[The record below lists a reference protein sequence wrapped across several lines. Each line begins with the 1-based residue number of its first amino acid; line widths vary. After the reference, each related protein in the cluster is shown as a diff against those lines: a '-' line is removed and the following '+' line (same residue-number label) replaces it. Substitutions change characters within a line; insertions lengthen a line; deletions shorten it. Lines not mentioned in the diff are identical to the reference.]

1 MSAALLSSMSGVSL
15 VHVPYKGASA
25 ALNDVMG
32 GQVQMTID
40 VAVSA
45 VPQVKAGKLRAL
57 AITSSKRSSLMPD
70 LPTVAESG
78 VPGYEF
84 SAWYVMLAPA
94 KTPAATVDKV
104 SAEAKRIA
112 GLPEV
117 RERLN
122 ALGAEPA
129 SATPAETGALLK
141 SEMERWAKVIKRAEH
156 QGRMSRDLRGTGEVA
171 GVAWPAA
178 RASPCRSS

>member
-1 MSAALLSSMSGVSL
+1 
-15 VHVPYKGASA
+15 
-25 ALNDVMG
+25 LNDVMG

-57 AITSSKRSSLMPD
+57 AITSAKRSALLPD
-70 LPTVAESG
+70 LPTVAEAG
-78 VPGYEF
+78 LPGYEF
-84 SAWYVMLAPA
+84 TAWYVLLAPA
-94 KTPAATVDKV
+94 KTPAAIVDKV

-117 RERLN
+117 KEKLN

-129 SATPAETGALLK
+129 SATPAETAALLK
-141 SEMERWAKVIKRAEH
+141 SEVERWAKVVKEQNIKVE
-156 QGRMSRDLRGTGEVA
+156 
-171 GVAWPAA
+171 
-178 RASPCRSS
+178 

>member
-1 MSAALLSSMSGVSL
+1 MKELIALAKAKPGSVTYASSGTGSTSHMSAALLSSMAGVSL

-57 AITSSKRSSLMPD
+57 AITSAKRSSLLPD
-70 LPTVAESG
+70 LPTIAESG

-94 KTPAATVDKV
+94 KTPAAIVDKV

-129 SATPAETGALLK
+129 SGSPAEVGALLK
-141 SEMERWAKVIKRAEH
+141 SEMERWAKLIKE
-156 QGRMSRDLRGTGEVA
+156 QNIKVE
-171 GVAWPAA
+171 
-178 RASPCRSS
+178 